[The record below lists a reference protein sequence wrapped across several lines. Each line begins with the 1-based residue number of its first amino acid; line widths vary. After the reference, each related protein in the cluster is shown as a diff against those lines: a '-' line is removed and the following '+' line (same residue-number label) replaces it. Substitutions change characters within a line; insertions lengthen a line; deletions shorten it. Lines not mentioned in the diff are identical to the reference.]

1 MHVFMLLSRVCCSM
15 WFRLFSELLQLIQWL
30 YLSQPSALPAVAQ
43 YLVSHLDG
51 VVVDGHKTGKP
62 LPSMSS
68 LWEGIQQTISPRI
81 PPFLCFSKERML
93 MMPSDIDSD
102 TPFDQVSLLP
112 PLSRLD
118 AHSLLVLYTSM
129 LCERRIVFV
138 SRYLSTLSACVHG
151 ALSLLYPM
159 TWQVRSPSL
168 PSFVFVCF
176 VLDGVHAI
184 LVVLQQ
190 IFIPIVPREMLPYCS
205 APSPFVVGL
214 RPSEFERLQDLE
226 VKEVRSLPLLDH
238 VFSARALPPPRELY
252 P

>member
-1 MHVFMLLSRVCCSM
+1 MDSVSDVSIVCICIVSSKYERAHAPLPSNYFHFCLHNCVVCFCSM

-43 YLVSHLDG
+43 YLVNHLDG

-62 LPSMSS
+62 LPSMAS

-112 PLSRLD
+112 LLSRLD
-118 AHSLLVLYTSM
+118 AHSLLVLYTAM

-159 TWQVRSPSL
+159 TWQVRL
-168 PSFVFVCF
+168 LSFPNLAFVCF
-176 VLDGVHAI
+176 IFDDVHAI
-184 LVVLQQ
+184 LVVCSKSSSRSCRARCCRTA
-190 IFIPIVPREMLPYCS
+190 PR
-205 APSPFVVGL
+205 
-214 RPSEFERLQDLE
+214 RHRL
-226 VKEVRSLPLLDH
+226 
-238 VFSARALPPPRELY
+238 
-252 P
+252 